1 MRICDHLLIEPT
13 ATSAYAGTVSD
24 CGAGV
29 GCANGGG
36 GGSDCGDGG
45 GSDCG
50 DGEGSDYDG
59 GEENGCETADVEIC
73 FPFDSTSHHHVL
85 RCGQPL
91 LT

>member
-1 MRICDHLLIEPT
+1 MLIEPT
-13 ATSAYAGTVSD
+13 ATSAHVGTASD

-36 GGSDCGDGG
+36 GGSDCGDG
-45 GSDCG
+45 
-50 DGEGSDYDG
+50 EGSDYVG
-59 GEENGCETADVEIC
+59 GEENGCETADVEIG
-73 FPFDSTSHHHVL
+73 FPFDSTYHVL